1 MAAEHDRPDL
11 TQAQREALADL
22 LYEAFVFL
30 RSPGYGYFW
39 DSQDD
44 WNNLEK
50 VQATVDWAVA
60 FGEAL
65 HNIPKHLFSGDFDFE
80 FHKAKIACYVDQNP
94 RLAEF
99 ITRLEEIEAMDERS
113 LPADLDTKH

>member
-11 TQAQREALADL
+11 TQAQREALLEL
-22 LYEAFVFL
+22 LEYAFIL
-30 RSPGYGYFW
+30 MRSPGYRYFW

-44 WNNLEK
+44 WNKIEK
-50 VQATVDWAVA
+50 VQAAINWFVA

-65 HNIPKHLFSGDFDFE
+65 HNIPSDLFSGNFDFE

-94 RLAEF
+94 LLAGF
-99 ITRLEEIEAMDERS
+99 ITRLEEIEAMDECD
-113 LPADLDTKH
+113 LPPDLDTKP

>member
-11 TQAQREALADL
+11 TQAQREALAEL
-22 LYEAFVFL
+22 LYEAFVYL

-39 DSQDD
+39 DSKEG
-44 WNNLEK
+44 WNKIEK
-50 VQATVDWAVA
+50 VQAAVDWSVA

-65 HNIPKHLFSGDFDFE
+65 HNIPKHLFRGDFDFE

-94 RLAEF
+94 LLARF